1 MATFHS
7 LLKTFVRQHIAAPG
21 PVASPITP
29 TVIENT
35 QRWQTHFVCPQAL
48 STVRRLIDQ
57 DMLRWL
63 DRQPT
68 YVPPKLLL
76 VVERLVPQEYGM
88 VVLTH
93 EAETRLLG
101 GNRIEGRDAVKAITD
116 QMNTPAEAPAPV
128 EKGASSSDRAPSG
141 AAAPKPARNASLNA
155 SRPGEARSP
164 ADLQAQAG
172 LK

>member
-7 LLKTFVRQHIAAPG
+7 LLKTFVKQHIAAPG
-21 PVASPITP
+21 PLASPIAP
-29 TVIENT
+29 TVIDNT

-68 YVPPKLLL
+68 YVPPRLLT
-76 VVERLVPQEYGM
+76 VVERLIPQEYGM

-93 EAETRLLG
+93 EAWVKISHALLTYEIVQEQLG
-101 GNRIEGRDAVKAITD
+101 PVPLLEG
-116 QMNTPAEAPAPV
+116 
-128 EKGASSSDRAPSG
+128 
-141 AAAPKPARNASLNA
+141 
-155 SRPGEARSP
+155 GEARAILRHLACVRHVP
-164 ADLQAQAG
+164 RQLVA
-172 LK
+172 

>member
-7 LLKTFVRQHIAAPG
+7 LLKSFIKEHIAAPG
-21 PVASPITP
+21 PVVSPIPP

-48 STVRRLIDQ
+48 ATVRRLIDQ

-93 EAETRLLG
+93 EAWVTISHALVTYEIVQEQLG
-101 GNRIEGRDAVKAITD
+101 SVPILEGTE
-116 QMNTPAEAPAPV
+116 PALVLRHLACI
-128 EKGASSSDRAPSG
+128 
-141 AAAPKPARNASLNA
+141 RNVPRELIA
-155 SRPGEARSP
+155 
-164 ADLQAQAG
+164 
-172 LK
+172 

>member
-7 LLKTFVRQHIAAPG
+7 LLKSFVQQHIAAPS
-21 PVASPITP
+21 PVASPIP
-29 TVIENT
+29 PVVLEAA

-48 STVRRLIDQ
+48 STVRRLIDR

-76 VVERLVPQEYGM
+76 AVEPLIPQQFGM

-93 EAETRLLG
+93 EAWVKISHALITYVIVQEQLRGTPIL
-101 GNRIEGRDAVKAITD
+101 EGVE
-116 QMNTPAEAPAPV
+116 PALVLRHLACV
-128 EKGASSSDRAPSG
+128 
-141 AAAPKPARNASLNA
+141 RNVPRQLV
-155 SRPGEARSP
+155 
-164 ADLQAQAG
+164 Q
-172 LK
+172 

>member
-7 LLKTFVRQHIAAPG
+7 LLKTFVKQHIAASG
-21 PVASPITP
+21 PVASPIP
-29 TVIENT
+29 PVVLESA

-68 YVPPKLLL
+68 YVPERLLT
-76 VVERLVPQEYGM
+76 VVERLVPPEYGM

-93 EAETRLLG
+93 EAWVKISHALITYEIVQEQLRSVPIL
-101 GNRIEGRDAVKAITD
+101 EGT
-116 QMNTPAEAPAPV
+116 APALV
-128 EKGASSSDRAPSG
+128 LRHLACV
-141 AAAPKPARNASLNA
+141 
-155 SRPGEARSP
+155 RSVP
-164 ADLQAQAG
+164 RQLLA
-172 LK
+172 